1 MNQIATWQMVI
12 DLCLV
17 TSILIM
23 AFRAIRSSR
32 VQSLIPQMI
41 DLEARVTKLVT
52 EAEGVTRHLN
62 DQLLRREQNIHK
74 YVTELEQR
82 EKEISLTVVEGESL
96 SKELSLLCEGARRE
110 SSELAQM
117 ISSAS
122 RVRTAGAAASESRR
136 SPEPRR
142 AEESRRSER
151 VRTPEYAIDDED
163 LRAEEPRQ
171 FSSRGASRRASE
183 WLEQEDFQTDPEPAR
198 TASGRTGVQTLQDLY
213 HTAEEMLK
221 SGRKPKEVSERTK
234 LPVEGVERLAQMI
247 EIEREERKVERQKT
261 AMTPER
267 DSRLGALGVSRRPTS
282 TL

>member
-1 MNQIATWQMVI
+1 MINQIATWQMVI

-17 TSILIM
+17 TSILVM

-41 DLEARVTKLVT
+41 DLEARVSKLVT
-52 EAEGVTRHLN
+52 EAEGVARHLN

-82 EKEISLTVVEGESL
+82 EKEISLTVVESESL
-96 SKELSLLCEGARRE
+96 SKELSLMCEGARRE
-110 SSELAQM
+110 SAELAQI

-122 RVRTAGAAASESRR
+122 RVRTSGAAASEPRM
-136 SPEPRR
+136 PRR
-142 AEESRRSER
+142 AEESRRTERLRTSEYS
-151 VRTPEYAIDDED
+151 VDED
-163 LRAEEPRQ
+163 EHMFQEPRQ

-183 WLEQEDFQTDPEPAR
+183 WLEQEDFQADPEPTPAASAR
-198 TASGRTGVQTLQDLY
+198 SGVQTLQDLY

-221 SGRKPKEVSERTK
+221 SGRKPKEVSEKTK
-234 LPVEGVERLAQMI
+234 LPFEGVERLAQMI
-247 EIEREERKVERQKT
+247 EIEREERKVEREKA
-261 AMTPER
+261 AMTPDR